1 MSVIFSSATS
11 WKTQKI
17 GDIVRAY
24 HWFNGQ
30 PAMVLYPVRKNTLE
44 AGAYVIELSA
54 AFKYEDI
61 HYLIRQSA
69 IAARVMGMG
78 ATKSTIHR
86 IGTAIHDGLLSLLVM
101 PPEPVWHKNLNKG
114 HVVAEIEVKKEG
126 KTIIEREVYSND
138 RGHARG

>member
-11 WKTQKI
+11 WKTQKV

-30 PAMVLYPVRKNTLE
+30 PAMVIYPVRKHTLD

-61 HYLIRQSA
+61 PYLIRQSA
-69 IAARVMGMG
+69 IAARVMGMDE
-78 ATKSTIHR
+78 TKFTIHR
-86 IGTAIHDGLLSLLVM
+86 IGTAIHEGLYDLIVQ
-101 PPEPVWHKNLNKG
+101 PPEPLWHKKLHQG
-114 HVVAEIEVKKEG
+114 PVVAEVEVRANG
-126 KTIIEREVYSND
+126 KTVKECEATSHGI
-138 RGHARG
+138 AL